1 MAERKHVYSEY
12 DKNYSVEYRKAK
24 KEQIAID
31 VNKGEKAMY
40 KAFAA
45 SQGETLAA
53 MFRRVMQ
60 AEMDK
65 AGWKYEAEGDGE

>member
-12 DKNYSVEYRKAK
+12 DKNYTKEYRKAK
-24 KEQIAID
+24 KEQVAID

-40 KAFAA
+40 KSFAA

-53 MFRRVMQ
+53 MFRRLMDE
-60 AEMDK
+60 EMK
-65 AGWKYEAEGDGE
+65 RTGWTYEGDGE